1 MKCKVIN
8 TSKKMLE
15 QEVNSWL
22 ETGKYEITE
31 ILQTEDAN
39 MGYITLTI
47 FYLDKQE
54 VRKKKF
60 HGHLRFLKVHFQKVN
75 VMIKN
80 GFYYMKEI
88 LIWE

>member
-15 QEVNSWL
+15 SEVNDWL
-22 ETGKYEITE
+22 STGKYEITK

-39 MGYITLTI
+39 MGYVTLTI

-54 VRKKKF
+54 IRKKK
-60 HGHLRFLKVHFQKVN
+60 LDKLDN
-75 VMIKN
+75 
-80 GFYYMKEI
+80 YDTET
-88 LIWE
+88 

>member
-15 QEVNSWL
+15 KDVNAWL
-22 ETGKYEITE
+22 ETGKYEITQTV
-31 ILQTEDAN
+31 QTEDAN

-54 VRKKKF
+54 VRQKKLDK
-60 HGHLRFLKVHFQKVN
+60 LDNL
-75 VMIKN
+75 
-80 GFYYMKEI
+80 
-88 LIWE
+88 